1 MASVLLDT
9 LMINK
14 KEGERYLHC
23 REPVQQKEGL
33 GQTLNAAKKT
43 LESKVKPKLSVGAQA

>member
-14 KEGERYLHC
+14 KEGGRYLHC